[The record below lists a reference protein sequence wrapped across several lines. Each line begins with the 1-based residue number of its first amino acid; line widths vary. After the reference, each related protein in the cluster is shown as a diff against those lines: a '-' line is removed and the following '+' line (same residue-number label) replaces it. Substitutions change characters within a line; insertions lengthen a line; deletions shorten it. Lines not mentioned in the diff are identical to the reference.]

1 MSRISV
7 PARFAGRNFT
17 LRQNTCGRSKGHPR
31 WYAHTLVISSHLTR
45 REEHYHTEKGRLM
58 KRNKLTNSELAE
70 LMIRYRAQKRLSQDN
85 FAKELKMSHT
95 TIWKLE
101 TERTPN
107 IRPTT
112 YLRIVDYIRTH
123 E

>member
-1 MSRISV
+1 
-7 PARFAGRNFT
+7 
-17 LRQNTCGRSKGHPR
+17 
-31 WYAHTLVISSHLTR
+31 
-45 REEHYHTEKGRLM
+45 M

-95 TIWKLE
+95 TIWKIE

-107 IRPTT
+107 IRHTT

>member
-1 MSRISV
+1 MLILVSHQIIRRTGKNII
-7 PARFAGRNFT
+7 T
-17 LRQNTCGRSKGHPR
+17 PR
-31 WYAHTLVISSHLTR
+31 KEGI
-45 REEHYHTEKGRLM
+45 M

-107 IRPTT
+107 VRPTT